1 MKDLIDAMIYNSQ
14 LSKEAKLETLK
25 EWKKDIQVS
34 LKETMSQSFFESQI
48 ENYNYIIDKIT
59 ELNK

>member
-1 MKDLIDAMIYNSQ
+1 MKDLIDAMIYDSK

-25 EWKKDIQVS
+25 DWDNGIQAS
-34 LKETMSQSFFESQI
+34 LNSKMTYSFYMNQKS
-48 ENYNYIIDKIT
+48 NSNYITEKIT